1 MMSDVELRKLA
12 HYMVVEAR
20 EDDVLLAKVAK
31 MLQKHSA
38 KQDRRNVNAK
48 VAADMLGISVRQ
60 LRRIKEHF
68 SYVKNGASQQAGIM
82 FNANTLYGEYDA
94 YIASKWKGNKSAQI
108 KPINMAI

>member
-12 HYMVVEAR
+12 HYIVVEAR

-31 MLQKHSA
+31 MLQKFSV
-38 KQDRRNVNAK
+38 KQERRNVNAK

-68 SYVKNGASQQAGIM
+68 SCVKTGTSKQAGIM
-82 FNANTLYGEYDA
+82 FNANTLQQEYDA
-94 YIASKWKGNKSAQI
+94 YIALKQKMFQL
-108 KPINMAI
+108 KPLKVANG